1 MKKLL
6 LLFAATCCCATLSY
20 ADGDGGGKGKGER
33 TEQDIQV
40 DEARLPIKPM
50 RPRYEAPTH
59 TDGTVNYEKATV
71 EVNMNSYMGEL
82 NIAITDQSGMPVYQT
97 AANSDAIASV
107 SMPMPQAGSY
117 RLVITGEEYQAEGA
131 FTIE

>member
-1 MKKLL
+1 MKRLL

-20 ADGDGGGKGKGER
+20 ADGDGKGNGGCNR
-33 TEQDIQV
+33 PTEDIFV

-59 TDGTVNYEKATV
+59 TDGTINYDKATV
-71 EVNMNSYMGEL
+71 DVNMNSYMGDL
-82 NIAITDQSGMPVYQT
+82 NIAITDQSGMPVYET
-97 AANSDAIASV
+97 AANSDAVASV